1 MLQEL
6 GITYGFYPDTGGNIQ
21 DLLDVSSQLIKNNTV
36 VVDPALRLLAYT
48 KDVPC
53 DDPVTVELIKHGY
66 HTEENIRQFKLHKRF
81 QPWATQDGLIINDS
95 HQICKYTTVVKSF
108 KTKNSYSIIV
118 IMMCNQVKEPED
130 FLLDTLAILL
140 KRIEVYA
147 LKEYPADKPSG
158 NTVDT
163 FLRDL
168 IENKVFH
175 ETTIVERSQF
185 VGIPF
190 KSSFC
195 LFYIDLGENPN
206 YPIARLLSQVAKN
219 VAPAKTLSYDDAIIV
234 LCFNCQ
240 RNSCG
245 HTCARG
251 TCVSEKKTITAR
263 LTEILSEYGLSCGRS
278 SMFYKLS
285 DTHIAFLQA
294 REAASLQH
302 VSLRGEDELSSSEGQ
317 KVQIAS
323 FDNHYLAFMIDR
335 SSVDGEDLIA
345 ATSAQRLLHQ
355 IKDYD
360 DEHNTDNFFFLHQ
373 YLLHERRAS
382 VVADILHM
390 HRNNVKY
397 RIDRIEELFDI
408 QCDNADLRLELLFA
422 YEIFSIGSASV
433 YE

>member
-1 MLQEL
+1 M
-6 GITYGFYPDTGGNIQ
+6 
-21 DLLDVSSQLIKNNTV
+21 
-36 VVDPALRLLAYT
+36 
-48 KDVPC
+48 
-53 DDPVTVELIKHGY
+53 
-66 HTEENIRQFKLHKRF
+66 
-81 QPWATQDGLIINDS
+81 
-95 HQICKYTTVVKSF
+95 VKSF